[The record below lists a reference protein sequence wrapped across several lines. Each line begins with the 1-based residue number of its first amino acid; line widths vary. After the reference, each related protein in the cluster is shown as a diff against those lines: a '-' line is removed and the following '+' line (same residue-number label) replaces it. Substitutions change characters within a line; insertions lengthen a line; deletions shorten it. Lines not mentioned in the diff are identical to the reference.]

1 MRHAVAAFM
10 VSMAALI
17 GGARAHTT
25 GTTAFAAITV
35 QGQTVRY
42 VLTLGAEAMQAV
54 WTPPGG
60 DVESLAG
67 TVAQHVVVVANDTAC
82 VAVPGSVQPP
92 SPTRPTIVVTV
103 DYACAGRMQPLSL
116 TDNLFDVLGPDHH
129 TLATVEWPGGREQLV
144 FEPDRREAHL
154 ALGAETVATP
164 QSSTADSSSAESSPI
179 AFFRLG
185 VEHILTGYDHIL
197 FLLAL
202 ILRGGS
208 LGSLI
213 GIVTAFTI
221 AHSITLALAVL
232 GVVVIPSWFV
242 EPVIALSIAYVAL
255 ENIFR
260 RNAPSRRWAV
270 SFVFGL
276 VHGFG
281 FAGALLEL
289 GLPPSGLVGSLLF
302 FNLGVEAGQ
311 AMIVAVLFPILVWLC
326 RFAWERRA
334 VTAISVVVFV
344 AAMAL
349 VIERV
354 LFTEA

>member
-1 MRHAVAAFM
+1 MRRPIPAVLLWLA
-10 VSMAALI
+10 VLI
-17 GGARAHTT
+17 AGAHAHTS
-25 GTTAFAAITV
+25 GTTGFAAVTV

-42 VLTLGAEAMQAV
+42 VLTLSADVVEAAWPNAGPASGDYAALPDAV
-54 WTPPGG
+54 
-60 DVESLAG
+60 ARH
-67 TVAQHVVVVANDTAC
+67 VAVSANDRAC
-82 VAVPGSVQPP
+82 AAVPGGVQPP
-92 SPTRPTIVVTV
+92 SPTRPTVVITV
-103 DYACAGRMQPLSL
+103 DYACAGTVRALSII
-116 TDNLFDVLGPDHH
+116 DNLFDVLGRDHH
-129 TLATVEWPGGREQLV
+129 TLVAVEWPEGREQLV
-144 FEPDRREAHL
+144 FEPDRREARL
-154 ALGAETVATP
+154 ALGGGAAP
-164 QSSTADSSSAESSPI
+164 APAAGSAESSPL

-197 FLLAL
+197 FLFVL
-202 ILRGGS
+202 ILGGGR
-208 LGSLI
+208 LASLI
-213 GIVTAFTI
+213 GIVTAFTV

-232 GVVVIPSWFV
+232 GVVVVPAQIV

-255 ENIFR
+255 ENIFLGR
-260 RNAPSRRWAV
+260 TPSHRWAV

-289 GLPPSGLVGSLLF
+289 GLPPSGIVNSLLF

-311 AMIVAVLFPILVWLC
+311 AMIVAVLFPVLLWLG

-334 VTAISVVVFV
+334 VTALSVAVFV

-354 LFTEA
+354 LFPEA

>member
-1 MRHAVAAFM
+1 MMKSAVVAFM
-10 VSMAALI
+10 LSLAALI
-17 GGARAHTT
+17 GAARAHTT

-42 VLTLGAEAMQAV
+42 VLTLSAEAMQAV
-54 WTPPGG
+54 WTAPGG
-60 DVESLAG
+60 DIGSLAG
-67 TVAQHVVVVANDTAC
+67 IVAQHVVIVANDTAC

-116 TDNLFDVLGPDHH
+116 TDNLFDVLGADHH
-129 TLATVEWPGGREQLV
+129 TLATVDWPGGREQLV

-154 ALGAETVATP
+154 ALGAETIASP
-164 QSSTADSSSAESSPI
+164 ERGSAESSPI

-202 ILRGGS
+202 ILRGGR
-208 LGSLI
+208 LRSLI

-260 RNAPSRRWAV
+260 SNAPSRRWAV

-302 FNLGVEAGQ
+302 FNFGVEAGQ
-311 AMIVAVLFPILVWLC
+311 AMIVAALFPILLWLC

-354 LFTEA
+354 LFPEA

>member
-1 MRHAVAAFM
+1 MKRAAAAFLLCLA
-10 VSMAALI
+10 VLT
-17 GGARAHTT
+17 GGARAHVAGST
-25 GTTAFAAITV
+25 GFAMVTV
-35 QGQTVRY
+35 HGQTVRY
-42 VLTLGAEAMQAV
+42 VLTLAADAV
-54 WTPPGG
+54 QPAWADDLDALPEM
-60 DVESLAG
+60 VARNLA
-67 TVAQHVVVVANDTAC
+67 VVANETAC
-82 VAVPGSVQPP
+82 AAVPGSVQPS
-92 SPTRPTIVVTV
+92 SPTRPTIVITL
-103 DYACAGRMQPLSL
+103 DYACAGPVRTLSL
-116 TDNLFDVLGPDHH
+116 TDNLFDLIGTDHH
-129 TLATVEWPGGREQLV
+129 TLTTVEWPEGREQVV
-144 FEPDRREAHL
+144 FEPDRRQAHFVL
-154 ALGAETVATP
+154 AAEQVAPAESGA
-164 QSSTADSSSAESSPI
+164 AESSPI
-179 AFFRLG
+179 TFFRLG

-202 ILRGGS
+202 ILGGGWLRS
-208 LGSLI
+208 LL
-213 GIVTAFTI
+213 GIVTAFTV

-232 GVVVIPSWFV
+232 GVVVIPSWIV

-255 ENIFR
+255 ENILR
-260 RNAPSRRWAV
+260 DRAPSGRWAV

-311 AMIVAVLFPILVWLC
+311 AMIVAALFPALLWLC

-334 VTAISVVVFV
+334 VTAISGAVFI

-354 LFTEA
+354 LLYAQA